1 MSPVTLGYERIRSN
15 APAKRYPLIRR
26 RFEEYG
32 FPLHIDDRIIPEDK
46 STLFICSGMQRVRH
60 KLTSPDGSV
69 YGSLQSCVR
78 TNDLGLVG
86 DGTHLT
92 SFEMLGNFSFNG
104 PDYCV
109 SCELWTHLLRDLN
122 VPTEPVHVHP
132 DRDDHKR
139 IWKQLGHDVVDDLGC
154 EWSDGQIGGHC
165 CEIYSRGIEIGNLV
179 NPLGHSTDVG
189 FGFERLVAVL
199 EKKTRVD
206 ETSVF
211 DQRLDPVTRDHV
223 RTLGLFH
230 RNGVKPGGKGRGFI
244 CRRLLRRVM
253 DRIIDSPPW
262 VEWLESERKVRD
274 QSLQRGR
281 RLWKRHKGK
290 PPMWWWET
298 CGLTEEDLK
307 LLG

>member
-1 MSPVTLGYERIRSN
+1 LSPGTLGYERKRSN

-32 FPLHIDDRIIPEDK
+32 FPLYIDDRIIPEDK
-46 STLFICSGMQRVRH
+46 STLFICSGMQRVGH
-60 KLTSPDGSV
+60 KFTSPDGSV
-69 YGSLQSCVR
+69 YGSLPSCVR

-92 SFEMLGNFSFNG
+92 SFGMLGNFSFDG
-104 PDYCV
+104 SEYRV
-109 SCELWTHLLRDLN
+109 SCELWTRILRDLK

-139 IWKQLGHDVVDDLGC
+139 IWKQLGHDVVDDPGC
-154 EWSDGQIGGHC
+154 EWS
-165 CEIYSRGIEIGNLV
+165 EIYSRGVEIGNLV

-189 FGFERLVAVL
+189 FGLERLVAVL
-199 EKKTRVD
+199 ENKTRVD
-206 ETSVF
+206 ETFLF
-211 DQRLDPVTRDHV
+211 DQRLDPITRDHV
-223 RTLGLFH
+223 RTLDLFH

-244 CRRLLRRVM
+244 CRRLLRKVL
-253 DRIIDSPPW
+253 DSVFDSPPW
-262 VEWLESERKVRD
+262 VEWIEAERKVRH

-281 RLWKRHKGK
+281 RLWKRHKDK
-290 PPMWWWET
+290 SPTWWWET